1 MCALSHDSRV
11 RLFAT
16 LACEA
21 PLSMRLSRQEYWSGL
36 PCPPPGDLPHQGLEP
51 VFPAV
56 LARQVDSLLLSM
68 YVYSGICVT
77 ESLCYTAEIGKT
89 L

>member
-1 MCALSHDSRV
+1 MCMYALSHDSRV

-21 PLSMRLSRQEYWSGL
+21 LLSMRFSRQEYWNGL

-51 VFPAV
+51 VFPA
-56 LARQVDSLLLSM
+56 ASCMAGRFFAAE
-68 YVYSGICVT
+68 YVCILRDMCN
-77 ESLCYTAEIGKT
+77 
-89 L
+89 